1 MTFRPR
7 VLYVLHILL
16 YALEGVKTAVKA
28 MGWGWGLWYSERINP
43 AEKILCCNTSG
54 GVKIAVQLHRQQH
67 TNTKT
72 TQCIVLLNI
81 PSFLSWRELTLQ
93 WKEGLQLQ
101 YTAFDKSTEGPH
113 KLGKRG
119 NEIAVKEYIA
129 SPFCNPLTSPFSIS
143 DHLEAPAIPQHT
155 DITTHAFII
164 SLKAPC
170 CGKSSAEVA
179 YLSGQSIRQ
188 VDRIYA
194 RAIKNGFDPTTLLL
208 NLRDDH
214 LKDAPRSR
222 RPKKATE
229 GADKVQDEGIQGE
242 GL

>member
-1 MTFRPR
+1 M
-7 VLYVLHILL
+7 
-16 YALEGVKTAVKA
+16 
-28 MGWGWGLWYSERINP
+28 
-43 AEKILCCNTSG
+43 
-54 GVKIAVQLHRQQH
+54 QLHRQQH

-129 SPFCNPLTSPFSIS
+129 SVCRVYRWILSLPLQPFCNPLTSPFSIS